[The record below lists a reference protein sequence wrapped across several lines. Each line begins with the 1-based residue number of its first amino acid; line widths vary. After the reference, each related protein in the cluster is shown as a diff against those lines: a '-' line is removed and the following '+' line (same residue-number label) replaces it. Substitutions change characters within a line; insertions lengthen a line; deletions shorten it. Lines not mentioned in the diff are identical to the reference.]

1 MGGVK
6 GEVKGGVKGGVN
18 ITINVNFAQKLSGET
33 ALETTHHQAE
43 MHIPLP
49 RQHQKY
55 EQHSTVL
62 PR

>member
-1 MGGVK
+1 M
-6 GEVKGGVKGGVN
+6 GGVKGGVN

-33 ALETTHHQAE
+33 ALETTYHQAG
-43 MHIPLP
+43 MHISLP